1 MVESLR
7 GQGFTYAWFREEER
21 KGSTWVAARVG
32 VAGLLPL
39 PSFI

>member
-7 GQGFTYAWFREEER
+7 GQGFTYTRFREEER

-32 VAGLLPL
+32 VVGLLPL